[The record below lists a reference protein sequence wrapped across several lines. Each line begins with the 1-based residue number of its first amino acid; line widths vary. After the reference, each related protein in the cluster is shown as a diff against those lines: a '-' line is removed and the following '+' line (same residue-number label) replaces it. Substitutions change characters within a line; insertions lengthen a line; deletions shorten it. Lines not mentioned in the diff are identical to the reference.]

1 MGSEGPK
8 TRPTGASV
16 PAFLAALPDARRA
29 DARGLVTLMRKAT
42 GTAPRLWGTSIVGF
56 GGYRRDVCRRT
67 GSRVAAHRLLPRK
80 SELVLY
86 LMPGTRS
93 VAPLL
98 ARLGKHRT
106 GKACLYVRSLADLD
120 LAVLEELVAR
130 AVAAMAERRVDRA
143 VASRR
148 TRAVRRRA

>member
-56 GGYRRDVCRRT
+56 GGYRQTYAGGREVEWPLIAF
-67 GSRVAAHRLLPRK
+67 SPRK